1 MNVMLP
7 ELVVAS
13 ANPDKVKEISSVL
26 DGLVALIPRPDHV
39 PDVVEDGDTL
49 EDNARLKAQAILK
62 ATGIAALSDDTGLS
76 VDALGG
82 EPGVH
87 SARYSGENA
96 TYEENVEKLLQNLAG
111 VPPRLRTA
119 RFKTVAMICY
129 PDGSEIIA
137 TGVVE
142 GMISESRK
150 GDEGFGYDPVFVP
163 YEGDGSS
170 FAEMG
175 EEKHDI
181 SHRGR
186 ALRNLVEMIKS

>member
-1 MNVMLP
+1 MLP

-26 DGLVALIPRPDHV
+26 DGLVTLIPRPDHV

-82 EPGVH
+82 EPGVR

-96 TYEENVEKLLQNLAG
+96 TYEENVEKLIQNLAG

-175 EEKHDI
+175 EEKHSI

-186 ALRNLVEMIKS
+186 ALRNLVEMINS

>member
-1 MNVMLP
+1 MLP

-26 DGLVALIPRPDHV
+26 DGLVTLIPRPDHV

-96 TYEENVEKLLQNLAG
+96 TYEENVEKLLQKLDG
-111 VPPRLRTA
+111 VPPRMRTA

-150 GDEGFGYDPVFVP
+150 GAEGFGYDPVFVP

-175 EEKHDI
+175 EEKHHI

-186 ALRNLVEMIKS
+186 ALRNLVEMING

>member
-1 MNVMLP
+1 MLP

-26 DGLVALIPRPDHV
+26 DGLVTLIPRPDHV

-82 EPGVH
+82 EPGVR

-96 TYEENVEKLLQNLAG
+96 TYEENVEKLIQNLVG

-175 EEKHDI
+175 EEKHSI

-186 ALRNLVEMIKS
+186 ALRNLVEMINS

>member
-1 MNVMLP
+1 MLP

-26 DGLVALIPRPDHV
+26 DGLVTLIPRPDHV

-82 EPGVH
+82 EPGVR

-96 TYEENVEKLLQNLAG
+96 TYEENVEKLIQNLAG

-119 RFKTVAMICY
+119 RFKTVAMVCY

-142 GMISESRK
+142 GTISESRK
-150 GDEGFGYDPVFVP
+150 GDEGFGYDPVFIP

-175 EEKHDI
+175 EEKHSI

-186 ALRNLVEMIKS
+186 ALRNLVEMINS

>member
-1 MNVMLP
+1 MLP

-13 ANPDKVKEISSVL
+13 ANPDKVEEISAVL
-26 DGLVALIPRPDHV
+26 SDLVTLIPRPKEV
-39 PDVVEDGDTL
+39 PEVIEDGETL

-62 ATGIAALSDDTGLS
+62 ATGLPSLSDDTGLS
-76 VDALGG
+76 VDVLGG
-82 EPGVH
+82 EPGVR
-87 SARYSGENA
+87 SARYSGEEA
-96 TYEENVEKLLQNLAG
+96 TYQDNVDKLLHNLKG

-119 RFKTVAMICY
+119 RFQTVAMICY

-142 GMISESRK
+142 GTISESRK
-150 GDEGFGYDPVFVP
+150 GSGGFGYDPVFIP
-163 YEGDGSS
+163 YEGDGLT

-175 EEKHDI
+175 EEKHLI

-186 ALRNLVEMIKS
+186 ALRNLMEMLSN

>member
-1 MNVMLP
+1 MLP

-26 DGLVALIPRPDHV
+26 DGLVTLIPRPDHV

-82 EPGVH
+82 EPGVR

-96 TYEENVEKLLQNLAG
+96 TYEENVEKLIQNLAG

-142 GMISESRK
+142 GMISESQK

-175 EEKHDI
+175 EEKHSI

-186 ALRNLVEMIKS
+186 ALRNLVEMINS

>member
-1 MNVMLP
+1 MLP

-26 DGLVALIPRPDHV
+26 DGLVTLIPRPNHV

-82 EPGVH
+82 EPGVR

-96 TYEENVEKLLQNLAG
+96 TYEENVEKLIQNLVG

-175 EEKHDI
+175 EEKHSI

-186 ALRNLVEMIKS
+186 ALRNLVEMINS

>member
-1 MNVMLP
+1 MLP

-26 DGLVALIPRPDHV
+26 EGLVTLIPRPSHV

-76 VDALGG
+76 VDVLGG

-96 TYEENVEKLLQNLAG
+96 TYEENVEKLLQNLDG
-111 VPPRLRTA
+111 LPPRLRTA

-129 PDGSEIIA
+129 PDGNEIIA

-142 GMISESRK
+142 GMISELRK
-150 GDEGFGYDPVFVP
+150 GAEGFGYDPVFVP

-175 EEKHDI
+175 EEKHRI

-186 ALRNLVEMIKS
+186 ALRNLVEMISN

>member
-1 MNVMLP
+1 MLP

-26 DGLVALIPRPDHV
+26 DGLVTLIPRPNHV

-119 RFKTVAMICY
+119 RFKTVAMVCY

-142 GMISESRK
+142 GTISESRK

-175 EEKHDI
+175 EEKHSF

-186 ALRNLVEMIKS
+186 ALRNLVEMINS

>member
-1 MNVMLP
+1 MLP

-26 DGLVALIPRPDHV
+26 EGLVTLIPRPSHV

-76 VDALGG
+76 VDVLGG

-96 TYEENVEKLLQNLAG
+96 TYEENVEKLLRSLDG

-129 PDGSEIIA
+129 PDGNEIIA

-142 GMISESRK
+142 GMISELRK
-150 GDEGFGYDPVFVP
+150 GAEGFGYDPVFVP

-175 EEKHDI
+175 EEKHRI

-186 ALRNLVEMIKS
+186 ALRNLVEMISN

>member
-1 MNVMLP
+1 MLP

-13 ANPDKVKEISSVL
+13 ANPDKVEEISAVL
-26 DGLVALIPRPDHV
+26 SDLVTLIPRPKEV
-39 PDVVEDGDTL
+39 PEVIEDGETL

-62 ATGIAALSDDTGLS
+62 ATGLPSLSDDTGLS
-76 VDALGG
+76 VDVLGG
-82 EPGVH
+82 EPGVR
-87 SARYSGENA
+87 SARYSGEEA
-96 TYEENVEKLLQNLAG
+96 TYQDNVDKLLHNLKG

-119 RFKTVAMICY
+119 RFQTVAMICY

-142 GMISESRK
+142 GTISESRK
-150 GDEGFGYDPVFVP
+150 GSGGFGYDPVFIP
-163 YEGDGSS
+163 YEGDGLT

-175 EEKHDI
+175 KEKHLI

-186 ALRNLVEMIKS
+186 ALRNLMEMLSS

>member
-1 MNVMLP
+1 MLP

-26 DGLVALIPRPDHV
+26 DGLVTLIPRPDHV

-82 EPGVH
+82 EPGVR

-96 TYEENVEKLLQNLAG
+96 TYEENVEKLIQNLAG

-142 GMISESRK
+142 GMISESQK

-175 EEKHDI
+175 EEKHSI
-181 SHRGR
+181 AHRGR
-186 ALRNLVEMIKS
+186 ALRNLVEMINS

>member
-1 MNVMLP
+1 MLP
-7 ELVVAS
+7 ELVLAS

-26 DGLVALIPRPDHV
+26 DGLVTLIPRPNHV

-76 VDALGG
+76 VDALRG
-82 EPGVH
+82 EPGVR

-96 TYEENVEKLLQNLAG
+96 TYEENVEKLIQNLAG

-175 EEKHDI
+175 EEKHSI

-186 ALRNLVEMIKS
+186 ALRNLVEMINS

>member
-1 MNVMLP
+1 MLP

-13 ANPDKVKEISSVL
+13 ANPDKVEEISAVL
-26 DGLVALIPRPDHV
+26 SDLVTLIPRPKEV
-39 PDVVEDGDTL
+39 PEVIEDGETL

-62 ATGIAALSDDTGLS
+62 ATGLPSLSDDTGLS
-76 VDALGG
+76 VDVLGG
-82 EPGVH
+82 EPGVR
-87 SARYSGENA
+87 SARYSGEEA
-96 TYEENVEKLLQNLAG
+96 TYQDNVDKLLHNLNG

-119 RFKTVAMICY
+119 RFQTVAMICY

-142 GMISESRK
+142 GTISESRK
-150 GDEGFGYDPVFVP
+150 GEGGFGYDPVFIP
-163 YEGDGSS
+163 YESDGLT

-175 EEKHDI
+175 EEKHLI

-186 ALRNLVEMIKS
+186 ALRNLMEMLSN

>member
-1 MNVMLP
+1 MLP

-26 DGLVALIPRPDHV
+26 DGLVTLIPRPSHV

-76 VDALGG
+76 VDVLGG

-87 SARYSGENA
+87 SARYSGEHA
-96 TYEENVEKLLQNLAG
+96 TYEENVEKLLQNLDG
-111 VPPRLRTA
+111 VPSRLRTA

-150 GDEGFGYDPVFVP
+150 GVEGFGYDPVFIP

-175 EEKHDI
+175 EEKHRI

-186 ALRNLVEMIKS
+186 ALRNLVEMISN

>member
-1 MNVMLP
+1 MLP

-26 DGLVALIPRPDHV
+26 DGLVTLIPRPDHV

-49 EDNARLKAQAILK
+49 EDNARLKAQAILQ

-82 EPGVH
+82 EPGVR

-96 TYEENVEKLLQNLAG
+96 TYEENVEKLIQNLAG

-175 EEKHDI
+175 EEKHSF

-186 ALRNLVEMIKS
+186 ALRNLVEMINS

>member
-1 MNVMLP
+1 MLP

-26 DGLVALIPRPDHV
+26 DGLVTLIPRPDHV
-39 PDVVEDGDTL
+39 PEVVEDGDTL
-49 EDNARLKAQAILK
+49 EDNARLKAQAILQ

-82 EPGVH
+82 EPGVR

-96 TYEENVEKLLQNLAG
+96 TYEENVEKLNQNLAG

-175 EEKHDI
+175 EEKHSI

-186 ALRNLVEMIKS
+186 ALRNLVEMINS

>member
-1 MNVMLP
+1 MLP

-26 DGLVALIPRPDHV
+26 EGLVTLIPRPSHV

-76 VDALGG
+76 VDVLGG

-96 TYEENVEKLLQNLAG
+96 TYEENVEKLLRSLDG

-150 GDEGFGYDPVFVP
+150 GVEGFGYDPVFIP

-175 EEKHDI
+175 EEKHRI

-186 ALRNLVEMIKS
+186 ALRNLVEMISN

>member
-1 MNVMLP
+1 MLP
-7 ELVVAS
+7 ELVLAS

-26 DGLVALIPRPDHV
+26 DGLVTLIPRPNHV

-119 RFKTVAMICY
+119 RFKTVAMVCY

-175 EEKHDI
+175 EEKHSF

-186 ALRNLVEMIKS
+186 ALRNLVEMINS